1 MHENPRIFVSSYTLR
16 KCSKTVDFIHFR
28 RYNTNGNRV
37 IFFQYFIRFLKL
49 YESIGEYKMREKI
62 ENFIAMSGATLLI
75 AVGTYFF
82 KFPNNFTFGGIT
94 GLAVLI
100 AKTGL
105 ISAADFSFVANMSLL
120 ILGAVILGK
129 KFVAKTAYCS
139 VLLSVAL
146 SLFERIFPMNQ
157 PFTKQPMLE
166 VMFAIA
172 LPALGSAI
180 LFNIG
185 SSSGGTDIIAMILK
199 KYSSFNIGPALML
212 SDLLITIAGFFIF
225 DIKTGLY
232 SLLGLTIR
240 SFMVDTFIE
249 NFNLS
254 KYFNVVCDD
263 PEPICDFIVHELNRS
278 ASVFHA
284 TGAYS
289 GQDKAIVLTAL
300 NRTQAVRLR
309 NFIKITDPKAFIL
322 ISNTS
327 EIIGKGFHSI

>member
-157 PFTKQPMLE
+157 PFTNQPMLE

-199 KYSSFNIGPALML
+199 KYSSVDIGHA
-212 SDLLITIAGFFIF
+212 LLITDVLITVAGCFMF
-225 DIKTGLY
+225 DIATGLY
-232 SLLGLTIR
+232 SFLGLAIR
-240 SFMVDTFIE
+240 SFMIDTFIE
-249 NFNLS
+249 SFNLS
-254 KYFNVVCDD
+254 KYFNVVCDN
-263 PEPICDFIVHELNRS
+263 PKPICDFIVQELNRS
-278 ASVFHA
+278 ATVCHA
-284 TGAYS
+284 QGAFS
-289 GQDKAIVLTAL
+289 GKDKYVIFTAL
-300 NRTQAVRLR
+300 NRPQAVRLR
-309 NFIKITDPKAFIL
+309 NFIKDEEPSAFIL

-327 EIIGKGFHSI
+327 EIIGKGFHNV

>member
-1 MHENPRIFVSSYTLR
+1 MLDKGKHFLLLTVSTL
-16 KCSKTVDFIHFR
+16 IMA
-28 RYNTNGNRV
+28 
-37 IFFQYFIRFLKL
+37 I
-49 YESIGEYKMREKI
+49 
-62 ENFIAMSGATLLI
+62 
-75 AVGTYFF
+75 GTYFF
-82 KFPNNFTFGGIT
+82 KFTNNFTFGGIT

-105 ISAADFSFVANMSLL
+105 MTAGDFNFVASMTLL
-120 ILGAVILGK
+120 VIGMIVLGK
-129 KFVAKTAYCS
+129 KFAAKTAYCS
-139 VLLSVAL
+139 ILLSVTL
-146 SLFERIFPMNQ
+146 SFLERVCPMKA
-157 PFTKQPMLE
+157 PLTDQPMLE
-166 VMFAIA
+166 LCFAIA
-172 LPALGSAI
+172 LPSLGSAI

-199 KYSSFNIGPALML
+199 KYSSVDIGHA
-212 SDLLITIAGFFIF
+212 LLITDVLITVAGFFIF

-284 TGAYS
+284 TG
-289 GQDKAIVLTAL
+289 QDKAIVLTAL